1 MRSARGI
8 LLAVLVCFI
17 SISVEAQ
24 QNAGFGKVTGRLVG
38 AKKSPISYATVTLL
52 RADSSVAGGDLS
64 QDNGS
69 FTITPTGAGK
79 FVLRVTAIG
88 YKERTIGDVVISQDA
103 PNKAM
108 GNITLSQTEE
118 ALKEVQV
125 VGEKA
130 MMEMKVDKKV
140 FNVDKN
146 ITTAGGSAADVLQN
160 VPSVSVD
167 ADGNLSLRGKSD
179 VTVLIDGKPATL
191 LGSDVPSAL
200 QSLSASSIESV
211 EVITNPSAK
220 YDAQG
225 MTGIVNIIT
234 KKDKAFGI
242 NGNINIGA
250 GTGDKY
256 NAGLGLN
263 AHKKNWNV
271 FLNSNLRINNT
282 WNNVIT
288 NRYDKMLDTAGALDK
303 YYTYENVPRHFNG
316 WFNTLGISWD
326 WDKNNSITATGNFNL
341 MQHAFKDYSDYYVM
355 APHDPAMPGV
365 YDTSAHLFHQYR
377 YSNSEANLRGISG
390 SLNYKH
396 KFHKKD
402 EEFTM
407 DANYSNFYANR
418 TSDYVTMFYDPAY
431 DYTINEHAPGSGYNN
446 TFTGSA
452 DYVDPLFTK
461 NGKLGLGLKTQINSF
476 SSHNIPVLD
485 SNGVAATQKTD
496 TTLWAAYNYTQQ
508 VHAAYVN
515 WNDQLGKFS
524 YQLGLRVEDAIYDGK
539 NEVPVD
545 TNFHNNFLGLFP
557 STFISYQLPAQQ
569 SVYLNY
575 SRRTNRPNFFQMMPY
590 KDLSN
595 PSTVSVGN
603 PDLIPEFI
611 HNIELSYNKQTKKGD
626 NFIASIYY
634 QNTRNLIERVIRT
647 YNSGEFAGRLYSQP
661 MNIASGTTYGL
672 DLTGRFQLLPIW
684 DATLNINAFQNM
696 ITVGSTDTSLTRY
709 LSDTKGFS
717 WFGKLNTNLKLPAGF
732 SLQINGNYESPK
744 VVAQGNVKES
754 YWVDAALKKSF
765 FKGKASLT
773 VNCSDIF
780 KTRKF
785 INEYDLAAYS
795 QEINRIKE
803 TRIGNIS
810 FTYRFGKT
818 GDSGAKNPEAQ
829 KKKAKPAKETAP
841 VEKDRENNLKQGDD
855 DNGGGGGNGGN
866 GGGSSPQGGS
876 NGGR

>member
-1 MRSARGI
+1 MRSAPGI
-8 LLAVLVCFI
+8 LLAVLVSFF
-17 SISVEAQ
+17 SISVNAQ

-38 AKKSPISYATVTLL
+38 AKKSPVSYATVTLL

-69 FTITPTGAGK
+69 FTIAPTGAGK
-79 FVLRVTAIG
+79 FMLRITAIG
-88 YKERTIGDVVISQDA
+88 YKERTISDVVISQDE

-234 KKDKAFGI
+234 KKDRAFGI
-242 NGNINIGA
+242 NGNINAGA
-250 GTGDKY
+250 GTHDKY

-263 AHKKNWNV
+263 AHKKNWNI
-271 FLNSNLRINNT
+271 FLNSNLRINKT
-282 WNNVIT
+282 WNDVIT
-288 NRYDKMLDTAGALDK
+288 NRYDKIPDSTA
-303 YYTYENVPRHFNG
+303 YYTYEHVPRNFSG
-316 WFNTLGISWD
+316 WFNTLGGSWD
-326 WDKNNSITATGNFNL
+326 WNKHNSITLTGNFNL
-341 MQHAFKDYSDYYVM
+341 MRHAFEDYSDYYTMSPVDPTVRPFVFDT
-355 APHDPAMPGV
+355 AYHDAR
-365 YDTSAHLFHQYR
+365 QYR
-377 YSNSEANLRGISG
+377 YSNSAAHLRGASA

-396 KFHKKD
+396 KFSKKD
-402 EEFTM
+402 EELTL

-418 TSDYVTMFYDPAY
+418 TSDYVTNNYYPAY
-431 DYTINEHAPGSGYNN
+431 ADTINEHAPGSGHNN
-446 TFTGSA
+446 TFTASL
-452 DYVDPLFTK
+452 DYVNPLFTP
-461 NGKLGLGLKTQINSF
+461 NGKFSAGLKTQINSF
-476 SSHNIPVLD
+476 NSTNVPVID
-485 SNGVAATQKTD
+485 TADRENTRRTD

-524 YQLGLRVEDAIYDGK
+524 YQLGLRLEDAIYDGK
-539 NEVPVD
+539 NKVPVD
-545 TNFHNNFLGLFP
+545 TNFSNSFLGLFP
-557 STFISYQLPAQQ
+557 SAFISYQLPAQQ

-603 PDLIPEFI
+603 PDLVPEFI
-611 HNIELSYNKQTKKGD
+611 HNVELSYNKQTKKGD
-626 NFIASIYY
+626 NFIASVYY

-647 YNSGEFAGRLYSQP
+647 YNTGEFAGRLYSQP
-661 MNIASGTTYGL
+661 LNIASGTTYGL

-696 ITVGSTDTSLTRY
+696 IKVGSSDTSLTRY
-709 LSDTKGFS
+709 LSDIKGFS
-717 WFGKLNTNLKLPAGF
+717 WFGKLNTNLRLPAGF
-732 SLQINGNYESPK
+732 SLQLNGNYESPK

-765 FKGKASLT
+765 WKGKASVT

-780 KTRKF
+780 KTRRF

-810 FTYRFGKT
+810 FTYRFGKS
-818 GDSGAKNPEAQ
+818 GDSGSKGPEAQ
-829 KKKAKPAKETAP
+829 KRKAKPAKDNAP

-855 DNGGGGGNGGN
+855 DNGGGGGNGG
-866 GGGSSPQGGS
+866 GSAPPGN

>member
-1 MRSARGI
+1 MRSAPGI

-17 SISVEAQ
+17 SITVKAQ
-24 QNAGFGKVTGRLVG
+24 QSPGFGKVTGKLVG
-38 AKKSPISYATVTLL
+38 ARKSPVSYATVTLL
-52 RADSSVAGGDLS
+52 RADSSVVGGDLT

-69 FTITPTGAGK
+69 FSISPTGAGK
-79 FVLRVTAIG
+79 FMLRITAIG
-88 YKERTIGDVVISQDA
+88 YKDRTIGDVVISQDA

-108 GNITLSQTEE
+108 GNIAMSQTEQ
-118 ALKEVQV
+118 ALKEVEV

-146 ITTAGGSAADVLQN
+146 ITAAGGSAADVLQN

-282 WNNVIT
+282 WNDVFTSRN
-288 NRYDKMLDTAGALDK
+288 DKMDDS
-303 YYTYENVPRHFNG
+303 TYSTNEHVPRNFTG
-316 WFNTLGISWD
+316 WFNTLGASWD
-326 WDKNNSITATGNFNL
+326 WDKNNSITVTGNFNL
-341 MQHAFKDYSDYYVM
+341 MKHAYKDYSDYYVM
-355 APHDPAMPGV
+355 SPYM
-365 YDTSAHLFHQYR
+365 DTSNQQRAIDTSFHQYR
-377 YSNSEANLRGISG
+377 FSNSAANLRGASA

-396 KFHKKD
+396 KFNKKD
-402 EEFTM
+402 EELTL
-407 DANYSNFYANR
+407 DANYSNFYAKR
-418 TSDYVTMFYDPAY
+418 TSDYLTR
-431 DYTINEHAPGSGYNN
+431 DYYPSYMDTINEHAPGSGHNN
-446 TFTGSA
+446 TFTASL
-452 DYVDPLFTK
+452 DYVNPLFTK
-461 NGKLGLGLKTQINSF
+461 NGKLGAGLKTQINAFNST
-476 SSHNIPVLD
+476 NVPVLD
-485 SNGVAATQKTD
+485 TGGREYTRRTD

-524 YQLGLRVEDAIYDGK
+524 YQLGLRLEDAIYDGK

-545 TNFHNNFLGLFP
+545 TTFNNNFLGLFP
-557 STFISYQLPAQQ
+557 SAFISYQLPAQQ

-626 NFIASIYY
+626 NFIASVYY

-696 ITVGSTDTSLTRY
+696 ITVGSADTSLTRY

-717 WFGKLNTNLKLPAGF
+717 WFGKLNTNLRLPAGF

-765 FKGKASLT
+765 WKGKASLT

-780 KTRKF
+780 KTRRF

-810 FTYRFGKT
+810 FTYRFGKSA
-818 GDSGAKNPEAQ
+818 DANNKAPEAQ
-829 KKKAKPAKETAP
+829 KKKPKATKDNAP

-855 DNGGGGGNGGN
+855 DNGGGGGGN
-866 GGGSSPQGGS
+866 GGGSAPQGG

>member
-1 MRSARGI
+1 MRSAPGI
-8 LLAVLVCFI
+8 LLAVLVCFF
-17 SISVEAQ
+17 SISVSAQ
-24 QNAGFGKVTGRLVG
+24 QNAGFGKVTGRLLG
-38 AKKSPISYATVTLL
+38 ARKSPLSYATVTLL
-52 RADSSVAGGDLS
+52 RADSSVAGGDLT

-69 FTITPTGAGK
+69 FSISPTGAGK
-79 FVLRVTAIG
+79 FMLRITAIG
-88 YKERTIGDVVISQDA
+88 YKERTIGDIIISQDA

-108 GNITLSQTEE
+108 GNITVSQTEQ
-118 ALKEVQV
+118 ALKEVEV

-140 FNVDKN
+140 FNVEKN
-146 ITTAGGSAADVLQN
+146 ITAAGGSAADVLQN

-242 NGNINIGA
+242 NGNINAGA
-250 GTGDKY
+250 GTHDKY

-263 AHKKNWNV
+263 AHKKNWNI
-271 FLNSNLRINNT
+271 FLNSNLRINKT
-282 WNNVIT
+282 WNDVIT
-288 NRYDKMLDTAGALDK
+288 KRYDKMPDSTG
-303 YYTYENVPRHFNG
+303 YYTYEHVPRDFTG
-316 WFNTLGISWD
+316 WFNTLGGSWD
-326 WDKNNSITATGNFNL
+326 WDKNNSITLTGNFNL
-341 MQHAFKDYSDYYVM
+341 MRHAFEDYSNYYTM
-355 APHDPAMPGV
+355 SPIDPTVTPFV
-365 YDTSAHLFHQYR
+365 FDTAYHKARQYR
-377 YSNSEANLRGISG
+377 YSNSAANLRGASA

-396 KFHKKD
+396 KFSKKD
-402 EEFTM
+402 EELTL

-418 TSDYVTMFYDPAY
+418 TSDYLTR
-431 DYTINEHAPGSGYNN
+431 DYYPGYMDTINEHAPGSGHNN
-446 TFTGSA
+446 TFTASL
-452 DYVDPLFTK
+452 DYVNPLFTP
-461 NGKLGLGLKTQINSF
+461 NGKFSAGLKTQINSF
-476 SSHNIPVLD
+476 NSTNVPVID
-485 SNGVAATQKTD
+485 TADRENTRRTD
-496 TTLWAAYNYTQQ
+496 TALWAAYNYTQQ

-524 YQLGLRVEDAIYDGK
+524 YQLGLRLEDAIYDGK
-539 NEVPVD
+539 NKVPVD
-545 TNFHNNFLGLFP
+545 TNFSNSFLGLFP
-557 STFISYQLPAQQ
+557 SAFISYQLPAQQ

-603 PDLIPEFI
+603 PDLVPEFI
-611 HNIELSYNKQTKKGD
+611 HNVELSYNKQTKKGD
-626 NFIASIYY
+626 NFIASVYY

-647 YNSGEFAGRLYSQP
+647 YNTGEFAGRLYSQP
-661 MNIASGTTYGL
+661 LNIASGTTYGL

-696 ITVGSTDTSLTRY
+696 IKVGSSDTSLTRY

-717 WFGKLNTNLKLPAGF
+717 WFGKLNTNLRLPAGF
-732 SLQINGNYESPK
+732 SLQLNGNYESPK

-765 FKGKASLT
+765 WKGKASLT

-780 KTRKF
+780 KTRRF

-810 FTYRFGKT
+810 FTYRFGKS
-818 GDSGAKNPEAQ
+818 GDSGSKSPEVQ
-829 KKKAKPAKETAP
+829 KRKAKPAKDNAP

-855 DNGGGGGNGGN
+855 DNGGGGN
-866 GGGSSPQGGS
+866 GGGSAPQGGN